1 MHIIKLKETE
11 TQGVFSLSEESFVFK
26 EGRVQGA
33 KLGKS
38 GGALLV
44 KEAERFKL
52 FSEGKDFLK
61 ILEGNGYFKWKKG
74 EIPFAS
80 GECFE
85 IQAAGEYE
93 VNGSPKCLVVRK

>member
-1 MHIIKLKETE
+1 MHIIKLQETE
-11 TQGVFSLSEESFVFK
+11 TQDVFSLPEENFVFK

-44 KEAERFKL
+44 KEARRFKL

-61 ILEGNGYFKWKKG
+61 ILEGNGYFKEKG
-74 EIPFAS
+74 RNSFRFGRMFRNRCRGRIRS
-80 GECFE
+80 
-85 IQAAGEYE
+85 QRL
-93 VNGSPKCLVVRK
+93 S

>member
-1 MHIIKLKETE
+1 MHIIKLQETE
-11 TQGVFSLSEESFVFK
+11 TQDVFSLPEENFVFK

-61 ILEGNGYFKWKKG
+61 ILEGNGYFK
-74 EIPFAS
+74 
-80 GECFE
+80 
-85 IQAAGEYE
+85 
-93 VNGSPKCLVVRK
+93 